1 MITEKMVNSQNE
13 LTALKEAFQRFS
25 STGQVLQDK
34 YEELKR
40 EVATLRTALRQKE
53 AEVKRNER
61 LAMLGKTAA
70 AIAHEIRNPLGAIKL
85 FLSMLEEEVAAN
97 PESGKVLQH
106 IHASIERLDSTVANI
121 LQFAKE
127 KQLDMAPVNLPSLI
141 FEQVAHFQ
149 ATEPETLKFE
159 ADLKG
164 PVFVRG
170 NEEALRRA
178 LFNLIVNAAQAMK
191 RNGKIT
197 IRTAERADGG
207 ADISVRDT
215 GPGIPSEIE
224 ETLFEPFVT
233 TRSAGTGLGLAIVR
247 QIAEQHGGTVRA
259 QSPGG
264 AEFIVS
270 IPYLNDRHAGGS
282 EI

>member
-1 MITEKMVNSQNE
+1 MITEKTTDSQGE
-13 LTALKEAFQRFS
+13 LAALKEAFQRFS

-40 EVATLRTALRQKE
+40 EVVTLRTALRQKE

-85 FLSMLEEEVAAN
+85 FLSMLEEDFAGN
-97 PESGKVLQH
+97 PESEKVLQH
-106 IHASIERLDSTVANI
+106 INSSIERLDSTVANI
-121 LQFAKE
+121 LQFARE
-127 KQLDMAPVNLPSLI
+127 KHLDMAPVNLSSLI
-141 FEQVAHFQ
+141 FEQVSHFQ
-149 ATEPETLKFE
+149 ETEPETLRFE
-159 ADLKG
+159 VDLKG

-178 LFNLIVNAAQAMK
+178 LVNLIVNAAQVMK
-191 RNGKIT
+191 RDGKIT
-197 IRTAERADGG
+197 IRTAALEDGG
-207 ADISVRDT
+207 TEIIVRDT
-215 GPGIPSEIE
+215 GPGIPPEIE
-224 ETLFEPFVT
+224 ETIFEPFVT

-259 QSPGG
+259 GSSGG

-270 IPYLNDRHAGGS
+270 IPSLNTRQAGGS